1 MTDAQ
6 SANQWT
12 APPEPPGPAP
22 GVAFAPLGE
31 RFLAYLIDVI
41 IVTIF
46 IMLAAIVA
54 SAVFASGLSGTPQN
68 PSVTPA
74 AAGGFGLIM
83 LIVFVVATAYFPW
96 FWMRGGATPGMKRFN
111 LRVVNDKDGGRVTGG
126 QAVLR
131 FIGLW
136 VSSLVFYLGYIWALI
151 DSRRRG
157 WHDLIAGTVVIK
169 G

>member
-1 MTDAQ
+1 MTQ
-6 SANQWT
+6 ESSTNQWS

-22 GVAFAPLGE
+22 GVMFAPLGE
-31 RFLAYLIDVI
+31 RFIAYLIDAF
-41 IVTIF
+41 IVGIF
-46 IMLAAIVA
+46 IVVAAIVA
-54 SAVFASGLSGTPQN
+54 SVIFASGVSGSGQN
-68 PSVTPA
+68 ITVSPA
-74 AAGGFGLIM
+74 AAGGFGLVM
-83 LIVFVVATAYFPW
+83 LLIFIVATAYFPW
-96 FWMRGGATPGMKRFN
+96 FWMRDGATPGMKRFS
-111 LRVVNDKDGGRVTGG
+111 LRVVNDRDGGRVTGG

-136 VSSLVFYLGYIWALI
+136 ISSAVVYLGYIWALI

>member
-96 FWMRGGATPGMKRFN
+96 FWMRGGQTPGMRPFG
-111 LRVVNDKDGGRVTGG
+111 LYVVRDADGGPVTGRAAG
-126 QAVLR
+126 LR
-131 FIGLW
+131 L
-136 VSSLVFYLGYIWALI
+136 LGYWINGIAFYVGFAWILV
-151 DSRRRG
+151 DKRRRG
-157 WHDLIAGTVVIK
+157 WHDLLAGTVVIK
-169 G
+169 R